1 MRRLPWLIALGL
13 GVAAVLGAAQDGD
26 WTAYGRDA
34 GGERFSPLD
43 QIRAGNV
50 GSLAVAWTYH
60 TGDAFT
66 PAEGRPTAFEATPLV
81 VDGVLYLSTPL
92 GKVIA
97 LDPVSGQQRW
107 VFDAKVPRDKGYGDF
122 ASRGVSS
129 WRRGNE
135 RRIIVATVDARLI
148 ALDAGT
154 GRPAASFGDERHR
167 RSPPRAAGAADRL
180 RRLRGDVAAGD
191 RQRHDRRRIGDRR
204 RHLEAASER

>member
-1 MRRLPWLIALGL
+1 MSARWRSRGPI
-13 GVAAVLGAAQDGD
+13 
-26 WTAYGRDA
+26 
-34 GGERFSPLD
+34 
-43 QIRAGNV
+43 
-50 GSLAVAWTYH
+50 H

-81 VDGVLYLSTPL
+81 ADGVLYLSTPL

-122 ASRGVSS
+122 VSRGVSL

-154 GRPAASFGDERHR
+154 GRPVAGFGDGGTIDLR
-167 RSPPRAAGAADRL
+167 RGLRVPPDRL
-180 RRLRGDVAAGD
+180 RRLRGHLAAG
-191 RQRHDRRRIGDRR
+191 HRRRHHRGGFGDRG
-204 RHLEAASER
+204 RHLEAAPERRGARVRRAHRAS